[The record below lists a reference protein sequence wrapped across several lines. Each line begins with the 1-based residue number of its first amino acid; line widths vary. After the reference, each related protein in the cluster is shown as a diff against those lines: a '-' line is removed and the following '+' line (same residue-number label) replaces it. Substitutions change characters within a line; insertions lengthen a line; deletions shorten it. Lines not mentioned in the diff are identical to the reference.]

1 MFNHRSK
8 MWQPYLVDTYFRLL
22 ILNSVCLINDDIPPF
37 FFLWQFAT
45 YSKFVPGEHRHV
57 KLTLCSWL
65 PMRQKAQ
72 IVGHH
77 LSNSDFQS
85 ANVDFGKITR
95 RGPAISLK
103 CFMYP
108 SKEMVCKVLP
118 RPCYNK
124 KKLVNVFKACW
135 WISPRA
141 YFAFFFLARRKA
153 KYYPSQIVLKNS
165 SWELGTLRKKSDVN
179 NFLTISSV
187 KIPLIP
193 FSNSEISQLRPL
205 NL

>member
-1 MFNHRSK
+1 MGGDAVHFPVLHPNLV
-8 MWQPYLVDTYFRLL
+8 WQGLDLL
-22 ILNSVCLINDDIPPF
+22 SIF
-37 FFLWQFAT
+37 FFFFHQFAT

-57 KLTLCSWL
+57 YITLCSWL
-65 PMRQKAQ
+65 PMRQTAW

-77 LSNSDFQS
+77 LSNSDFQL

-95 RGPAISLK
+95 WGPTISLK

-141 YFAFFFLARRKA
+141 YFAFFFKQEERKNIIHHRL
-153 KYYPSQIVLKNS
+153 S
-165 SWELGTLRKKSDVN
+165 
-179 NFLTISSV
+179 
-187 KIPLIP
+187 
-193 FSNSEISQLRPL
+193 
-205 NL
+205 